1 MLEKL
6 LQVVPNIDRDHMVL
20 GGFSNGSHAVQG
32 LINESDGETARQF
45 SAFFVIEGGPRPQRW
60 YLLKGKPYLMVI
72 SQGKAL
78 DAMKRY
84 SDFAKKAGVN
94 AALICEDIGRHG
106 IPEQA
111 YPAMRAWLVG
121 PAMAGTAVSTRKP
134 TAGEGATPRQSAGN
148 DSAGAG
154 TGADTLKTFVELMKS
169 ADISE
174 QGEGP
179 MTFFAPTDAAFAA
192 IPEDKLDTLR
202 DDPKAAKN
210 LLLDLMV
217 KQDISPGDLPW
228 VGKME
233 ALGGGILT
241 ASPFMA
247 TESDRGPLGIA
258 TVNDAKVLKRI
269 PVSKGRRV
277 YMLDRMILTEARA
290 AEPANTG
297 GTGPRRSH

>member
-1 MLEKL
+1 
-6 LQVVPNIDRDHMVL
+6 
-20 GGFSNGSHAVQG
+20 
-32 LINESDGETARQF
+32 
-45 SAFFVIEGGPRPQRW
+45 
-60 YLLKGKPYLMVI
+60 
-72 SQGKAL
+72 
-78 DAMKRY
+78 MKRY

-111 YPAMRAWLVG
+111 YPAMRAGRVG